1 MTRRGLTVARSVVT
15 EPSNGAG
22 TPPASYLGMCDEVTH
37 TRPAGR
43 ASKGSDTET
52 PPCKIQ
58 NSVTCLKHPQGHA
71 APTGMRAAGCRS
83 LENDRIQPEEE
94 PFAAPLDNIL
104 AWREPSDSIELF
116 AGPMSY
122 PSEQVDNLPYV
133 PGRIC
138 FWLRSGSHVQWSV
151 DLDAVDPAIA
161 EKWRLPMPDHSLGE
175 LRFDFLDRPMTLGA
189 YRQSSGYGFIPGGL
203 GRFGSAPMPVRVIAH
218 WINVP
223 NLRGQTLLGRPATH
237 GRVQRWLG
245 RWEIDL
251 GPWHVMI
258 DSRDDLDQMYRAAKR
273 NHLACSLTQWRSA
286 CKTTRHSQVRR
297 RTTCLMLST
306 WVSASL

>member
-1 MTRRGLTVARSVVT
+1 M
-15 EPSNGAG
+15 
-22 TPPASYLGMCDEVTH
+22 
-37 TRPAGR
+37 
-43 ASKGSDTET
+43 
-52 PPCKIQ
+52 
-58 NSVTCLKHPQGHA
+58 
-71 APTGMRAAGCRS
+71 
-83 LENDRIQPEEE
+83 QPEEE

-104 AWREPSDSIELF
+104 PWRPSDSIELF

-122 PSEQVDNLPYV
+122 RSDQVGNLPSV
-133 PGRIC
+133 PGKIC

-161 EKWRLPMPDHSLGE
+161 EEWRLPMPDHSLGE

-189 YRQSSGYGFIPGGL
+189 HRQSSGYGFIPGGL
-203 GRFGSAPMPVRVIAH
+203 GRFGSTFTPVRVIAH

-237 GRVQRWLG
+237 GRMQRWLG

-258 DSRDDLDQMYRAAKR
+258 DSRDDLDQIYRAAKR
-273 NHLACSLTQWRSA
+273 NYLAVLTHTMEIRRQDHAPFSGEEAEHLLDALHLGFSFAMNRWAAPLLPIGFDSATNRFGANGDPCTSTLQVLTLWHGG
-286 CKTTRHSQVRR
+286 TRTDRMIS
-297 RTTCLMLST
+297 
-306 WVSASL
+306 VSS